1 MRKSIKFIIVVVFFI
16 LTAIGRTTT
25 IANPDLSIL
34 SASDRQ
40 LVIEFRPQEW
50 RTDTSLV
57 NGEKRIHYFFKNGE
71 YLTVPG
77 ESQRPSRT
85 IVIGLPPEGGF
96 TCSVLAADFKD
107 DGRAPIA
114 ATPAMERDELATQF
128 RYLSG
133 ANTAGEEQLVQA
145 GEPFEFRKQRMVR
158 LVFHPLQLDAD
169 GSIKRYQRIAVQIQF
184 SPNGSAIS
192 LPVAQSSSQ
201 EKLFQT
207 MLLNYEQSR
216 AWRISR
222 PATLAKTIR
231 TTDGEEWYKI
241 IIRGDGRGGLEGIYK
256 IDAAALT
263 RAGVPV
269 ATLDPRTIRIFNNG
283 GRELPQNVA
292 TARSD
297 SLIENAIQVTGEED
311 GRMDTGDYILFYGRS
326 LEGIEYNTT
335 ERKFRHY
342 INRFGYDN
350 VYWLTFGGSTGKR
363 ITARKSQALSGTTEA
378 SFRDAV
384 FLEEERS
391 NIYKSG
397 FDWLGFE
404 LANEKRT
411 FSQIFSLPH
420 AVVSDPA
427 TLRLQIAAATSGYHS
442 FKVYANGNYLGK
454 IELYG
459 QGSAYLLKLGG
470 FDATGALVAGDNAIR
485 VDYESNSEITQSY
498 IDWIELEYGRGFVAS
513 SDQLICNAPL
523 RTSAV
528 QYRIGT
534 FSRDDIDVY
543 DITDYNEVTRIV
555 NGQIENRS
563 LSFADAG
570 DGSAPKRYIALTPAA
585 YRAVTEIRKD
595 EPGHLRQD
603 RMVDYIII
611 THDLFYQQA
620 LKLESL
626 HEDYDALD
634 RLVTEVVRIS
644 DVFDEF
650 SWGLVDPTAIRDF
663 LVHAQKHWGAPGY
676 VLLLGDGH
684 FDYRNILKYNAAN
697 LIPPYESPD
706 RIETSTRVVDDW
718 FTYTLGSNYGMQLAI
733 GRLPVQTVDE
743 AQALVDKIIQ
753 YQTSFDPGEWRK
765 TVALVGDDELGAG
778 GRPDV
783 VDHTRQSEWLAEH
796 YVPSLLNV
804 EKIYLMEYP
813 AVRTA
818 SVSGITKPL
827 ANEALMARINEGCLV
842 LNFIGHGND
851 ELWTHERVLN
861 APTDFS
867 RVQNDGR
874 YALWVAATCEFA
886 YWDQPQ
892 KQSLAERLLNATGR
906 GAVAMVA
913 SSRLAYS
920 GDNAAFNYSLFDYL
934 FRFYESSGVTAR
946 LGDAVLLAKQMS
958 SSSQINNEKF
968 ILLGD
973 PAMRLGAP
981 RHRATIEHISPTDTL
996 QALTRVRVSGSMKKD
1011 QQPWSDFKGRLLL
1024 RVFDARKKRQYVTAE
1039 GIRVD
1044 YTLPGNTIFR
1054 GYAEGQQG
1062 AYQVEF
1068 IVPKDISYGGSD
1080 GRISLYFWDGVQ
1092 EGSGYKSNLSVGGT
1106 AVNLVDHAGPDIRIH
1121 FGQDNFSPGDFAPQ
1135 NSTLHVIIADSL
1147 SGVNIAGDIGHQIA
1161 LTIDEGDAHNVTDY
1175 FQYDTGSYYH
1185 GELKYGLTHLTP
1197 GRHTLTVKAW
1207 DNSNNSSS
1215 QETFFNVVA
1224 DSLLKIRNVLNYPN
1238 PFRATTRFTFEVS
1251 REAEVSIRIFSVAGR
1266 LLRSLPAMQAE
1277 VGFNVYPETWDG
1289 ADAEGDLLANGVYL
1303 YRIQAKSRDNG
1314 KSLQTDEI
1322 GRVVIMR

>member
-1 MRKSIKFIIVVVFFI
+1 MSKLIPFVIVLSLLIAAVG
-16 LTAIGRTTT
+16 GRTATL
-25 IANPDLSIL
+25 ANTDVTIL

-50 RTDTSLV
+50 RTDTCLV
-57 NGEKRIHYFFKNGE
+57 DGEKRIQYFFKNGE
-71 YLTVPG
+71 YLTAPG
-77 ESQRPSRT
+77 EAQRPSRT
-85 IVIGLPPEGGF
+85 VLIGLPPEGNLV
-96 TCSVLAADFKD
+96 CSIVAADVKD
-107 DGRAPIA
+107 DGRSLLST
-114 ATPAMERDELATQF
+114 TPVVERDELATQY
-128 RYLSG
+128 RYLPG
-133 ANTAGEEQLVQA
+133 GTDAREEQLVET
-145 GEPFEFRKQRMVR
+145 GEPYRFRQQRLVR
-158 LVFHPLQLDAD
+158 LVFHPLQIDGS
-169 GSIKRYQRIAVQIQF
+169 GSIKRYQRIAVQVRF
-184 SPNGSAIS
+184 SQTGPAMS
-192 LPVAQSSSQ
+192 LLAAQSPDE
-201 EKLFQT
+201 EKLYQT
-207 MLLNYEQSR
+207 MLLNYEQAR
-216 AWRISR
+216 PWRLSR
-222 PATLAKTIR
+222 PATLARMVR
-231 TTDGEEWYKI
+231 TADTEEWYKI
-241 IIRGDGRGGLEGIYK
+241 IIRGDGHGGMEGIYK
-256 IDAAALT
+256 VDAAALT
-263 RAGVPV
+263 KAGVPV
-269 ATLDPRTIRIFNNG
+269 ATLDPRTIRLFNNG
-283 GRELPQNVA
+283 GHELPQNIA
-292 TARSD
+292 AARPD
-297 SLIENAIQVTGEED
+297 SLIENAIQVVGEED
-311 GRMDTGDYILFYGRS
+311 GRMDAGDYILFYGRS
-326 LEGIEYNTT
+326 LEGIEYSAT
-335 ERKFRHY
+335 EREFRHY

-350 VYWLTFGGSTGKR
+350 VYWLTFGGATGKR
-363 ITARKSQALSGTTEA
+363 MAARNSQTLGGTNET

-384 FLEEERS
+384 FLEEERN

-411 FSQIFSLPH
+411 FSQIFSLPQ
-420 AVVSDPA
+420 AMVSDPA
-427 TLRLQIAAATSGYHS
+427 TLRLQVAAATAGYHS

-454 IELYG
+454 IDLYG
-459 QGSAYLLKLGG
+459 QGSAYILKLGE
-470 FDATGALVAGDNAIR
+470 FDATGALVAGDNVIR
-485 VDYESNSEITQSY
+485 VDYESSSEITQSY
-498 IDWIELEYGRGFVAS
+498 IDWLELEYGRGFAAS
-513 SDQLICNAPL
+513 GDQLICNAPL
-523 RTSAV
+523 RAGVV

-534 FSRDDIDVY
+534 YSRDDIQAY
-543 DITDYNEVTRIV
+543 DITDYSQVARIV
-555 NGQIENRS
+555 NGSVENHS
-563 LSFADAG
+563 LIFADPG
-570 DGSAPKRYIALTPAA
+570 DGSVPKRYITLTPAA
-585 YRAVTEIRKD
+585 YRSVTEIRKD
-595 EPGHLRQD
+595 EPGHLRLD
-603 RMVDYIII
+603 RKVDYIII

-620 LKLESL
+620 LQLESL
-626 HEDYDALD
+626 HEDYDPSD
-634 RLVTEVVRIS
+634 RLSTEVVRIS

-650 SWGLVDPTAIRDF
+650 GWGLVDPTAIRDF
-663 LVHAQKHWGAPGY
+663 LVYAQNHWGGPGY

-684 FDYRNILKYNAAN
+684 FDYRNIYKYNTPN

-718 FTYTLGSNYGMQLAI
+718 FTYTLGSNYGMQMAI

-753 YQTSFDPGEWRK
+753 YQISFDPGEWRK
-765 TVALVGDDELGAG
+765 TVALLADDELGAG

-783 VDHTRQSEWLAEH
+783 VDHTRQTEWLAEH
-796 YVPSLLNV
+796 YVPALLNV

-851 ELWTHERVLN
+851 ELWTHERVFN

-867 RVQNDGR
+867 RVQNQGR

-892 KQSLAERLLNATGR
+892 KQSLAERLLNAAGR

-934 FRFYESSGVTAR
+934 FRSYESTGVTAR

-981 RHRATIEHISPTDTL
+981 RHRATIDHISPTDTL
-996 QALTRVRVSGSMKKD
+996 QALTRVRVNGSMKKD

-1044 YTLPGNTIFR
+1044 YILPGNTIFR

-1062 AYQVEF
+1062 AYQVDF

-1092 EGSGYKSNLSVGGT
+1092 EGSGYKSDLPVGGT
-1106 AVNLVDHAGPDIRIH
+1106 AVDLVDHVGPEIRIH
-1121 FGQDNFSPGDFAPQ
+1121 FGQDNFSPGDFTSQ
-1135 NSTLHVIIADSL
+1135 NPTLHVIIVDSL

-1161 LTIDEGDAHNVTDY
+1161 LTIDDGDAHNVTDY
-1175 FQYDTGSYYH
+1175 FQYDTGSYYR
-1185 GELKYGLTHLTP
+1185 GELKYGLTDLTP
-1197 GRHTLTVKAW
+1197 GRHTLTIKAW

-1215 QETFFNVVA
+1215 EDAFFNVVA

-1238 PFRATTRFTFEVS
+1238 PFRSTTQFTFEVS
-1251 REAEVSIRIFSVAGR
+1251 REAEVTIQIFSVAGR
-1266 LLRSLPAMQAE
+1266 MLRKLAAMQAQ
-1277 VGFNVYPETWDG
+1277 VGFNVYPDAWDG
-1289 ADAEGDLLANGVYL
+1289 TDAEGDPLANGVYL
-1303 YRIQAKSRDNG
+1303 YRIQAKSREGG
-1314 KSLQTDEI
+1314 KSLQADEI